1 MADVDRAALARRART
16 VVLLLLALLLACVG
30 SLIVSQRHVGSNPV
44 AAMLFLLLPLLLPAH
59 GLWRG
64 DRRTYA
70 WATLCLTPVF
80 VYALTEI
87 VANPSARA
95 VSIALLL
102 GSFAL
107 LAALIAF
114 LRLTRPQADRGREQ

>member
-1 MADVDRAALARRART
+1 MADAGRAASARRARAL
-16 VVLLLLALLLACVG
+16 VLLLLAALLASVVA
-30 SLIVSQRHVGSNPV
+30 LIVSQLRAGSSPVG
-44 AAMLFLLLPLLLPAH
+44 AILLLLLPLLLPAH

-64 DRRTYA
+64 YRRTYA

-87 VANPSARA
+87 VANPSVRA
-95 VSIALLL
+95 LAVVLLL

-107 LAALIAF
+107 LGALIAF
-114 LRLTRPQADRGREQ
+114 LRLTRPETDRGADE